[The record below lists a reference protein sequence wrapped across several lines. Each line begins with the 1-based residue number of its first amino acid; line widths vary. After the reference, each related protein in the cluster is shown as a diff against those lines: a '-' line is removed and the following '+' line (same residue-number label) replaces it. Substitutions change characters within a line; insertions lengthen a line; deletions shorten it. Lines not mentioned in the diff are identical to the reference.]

1 MRKIVLGLVA
11 AVVLFAA
18 APSAYSQGVGVDIR
32 TGDRDRSVERR
43 GDRRDGVRV
52 RVGEDRRV
60 DRRRVHVIERRRG
73 CRTIVTKRR
82 LPNGT
87 VVVRRVRKC

>member
-1 MRKIVLGLVA
+1 MRKIVLGLFA

-18 APSAYSQGVGVDIR
+18 APSTTAYSQGVGVDIR

-52 RVGEDRRV
+52 RLGDDRRS
-60 DRRRVHVIERRRG
+60 DRHRRRE
-73 CRTIVTKRR
+73 CRTVVTKRR

-87 VVVRRVRKC
+87 VVIRRVRRC